1 MTTRAHDAM
10 LVTPSVVHYFF
21 QSTQIAVTAGMIVS
35 IGHGLG
41 VVPTNVRAS
50 LLCLTSE
57 QGYNV
62 GDEVQ
67 LGMGTA
73 SGSGVVAADAANLTI
88 IVQGTPSVPNKT
100 TGTPVTI
107 TAADWR
113 VLLRAWV

>member
-1 MTTRAHDAM
+1 MTTKAHDAM

-57 QGYNV
+57 QGYSI

-67 LGMGTA
+67 LGVGTA
-73 SGSGVVAADAANLTI
+73 TGQAQVAADATNVTLLL
-88 IVQGTPSVPNKT
+88 QGTPTVANKS
-100 TGTPVTI
+100 TGTPASI
-107 TAADWR
+107 TLADWKII
-113 VLLRAWV
+113 LRAWV